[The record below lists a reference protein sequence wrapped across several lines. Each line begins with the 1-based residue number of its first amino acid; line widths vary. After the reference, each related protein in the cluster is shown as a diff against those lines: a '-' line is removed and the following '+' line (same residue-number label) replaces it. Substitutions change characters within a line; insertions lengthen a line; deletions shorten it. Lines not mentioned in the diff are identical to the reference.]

1 MIERENETDKK
12 KWNQKSSW
20 YRDTLMTNPSHLAYS
35 TWLFPTSVLLDYND
49 SFFESLRPELKPLAK
64 ARQMTCKVLFLPR
77 HTPKC
82 SRILT
87 WLSKG
92 LSRYMEVEQLWWK
105 DDREIAVIS
114 SIRIQYNEEE
124 QPVRLDMISQH
135 RPHVVIPPPDSAEYD
150 RFFTPLAVEAPA
162 LEHLFELAA
171 QEQDRSPHL
180 APKSITDASPFFSID
195 PCRSFDDSQPC
206 DRRP

>member
-1 MIERENETDKK
+1 
-12 KWNQKSSW
+12 
-20 YRDTLMTNPSHLAYS
+20 
-35 TWLFPTSVLLDYND
+35 
-49 SFFESLRPELKPLAK
+49 
-64 ARQMTCKVLFLPR
+64 
-77 HTPKC
+77 
-82 SRILT
+82 
-87 WLSKG
+87 
-92 LSRYMEVEQLWWK
+92 MEVEQLWWK